1 MYITVTNDKQKCHC
15 WKTNNLLL
23 QMILSW
29 ILNYLQKII
38 YILYNAWYSH
48 LKQHSVEFFFWRGGG
63 YDSQSRGGK
72 NLECHICIYSWKSI
86 LANKTRE
93 LIFTLQSQPTSQI
106 FPQKFMDYIKKLKI
120 CITIELE
127 SSHKNGY
134 LEHEPYIFSLHY
146 KSIHILLNHGSVAP
160 EIK

>member
-29 ILNYLQKII
+29 IFNCLQKII

-48 LKQHSVEFFFWRGGG
+48 LKQHSVEFVFFFFFKGNMILSLGEE
-63 YDSQSRGGK
+63 K

-93 LIFTLQSQPTSQI
+93 PIFTLKSQSTSQI
-106 FPQKFMDYIKKLKI
+106 FPQKFMDYIKSWKFVSQLSWKV
-120 CITIELE
+120 
-127 SSHKNGY
+127 
-134 LEHEPYIFSLHY
+134 
-146 KSIHILLNHGSVAP
+146 HIKMVS
-160 EIK
+160 

>member
-1 MYITVTNDKQKCHC
+1 MLGTAIWNSIQ
-15 WKTNNLLL
+15 W
-23 QMILSW
+23 S
-29 ILNYLQKII
+29 
-38 YILYNAWYSH
+38 
-48 LKQHSVEFFFWRGGG
+48 FFLAGGG
-63 YDSQSRGGK
+63 YDSQSREGK

-106 FPQKFMDYIKKLKI
+106 FPQKFMHYIKKLKI

-134 LEHEPYIFSLHY
+134 LEHEPYTFSLHY

>member
-1 MYITVTNDKQKCHC
+1 M
-15 WKTNNLLL
+15 
-23 QMILSW
+23 
-29 ILNYLQKII
+29 
-38 YILYNAWYSH
+38 SH
-48 LKQHSVEFFFWRGGG
+48 L
-63 YDSQSRGGK
+63 YT
-72 NLECHICIYSWKSI
+72 LEKSI

-134 LEHEPYIFSLHY
+134 LGMN
-146 KSIHILLNHGSVAP
+146 HILSLCITNLS
-160 EIK
+160 IFF